1 MRIKL
6 REKVFIPLFIALLM
20 LGAVMYFVTDSNLK
34 RLSNEFV
41 TQIGLGKV
49 AEIEAAMDMASMKA
63 QELTALFTRL
73 QAVQRAY
80 QIALSGNIDDEA
92 DPMLQEARQMLRTE
106 LLHTLQGYEAVMDD
120 RLKLHFHLPNGRSL
134 VRLWMDRNFRRDGQ
148 LIDISDD
155 ISGFRQTVMEANRER
170 RMVQGLEVGV
180 GGFDIRSVLPLTS
193 TRGEHLGSVEMLVEF
208 EPILRTAAAGEGQ
221 HLLLFMNS
229 DLLRIAQ
236 RLQDAEKHPLIGNQ
250 FVQVSG
256 ADDPA
261 VNSLITP
268 ALLAHAKSQLSV
280 AIHDNFSLTAFP
292 LEDYG
297 GRQIG
302 VMVYVLDISKEQ
314 ELIRHITWLLLG
326 LIGVIL
332 LVFAVVGQATVWAA
346 ILKPMKQLLGFA
358 QKVGAGDLETRV
370 NLASRDEMEELGIA
384 MNTMVGNL
392 RNKIFEAEQK
402 TKEAAEAVERANIC
416 TQDAEDARK
425 EAERARRDGMLQ
437 AAERIDQVVAR
448 IAASAQ
454 EMSSQV
460 DAARQGS
467 EQQKMR
473 TGETAT
479 STEEMNATVLEVAK
493 NASHAAEGSDQAKIK
508 AQSGAEIVQNAV
520 KAIADVQRN
529 ALDLK
534 KKIASLGEKAEGI
547 GRIMTVIDDIADQ
560 TNLLALNAA
569 IEAARA
575 GDAGRGF
582 AVVADEVRKLAEKTM
597 TATKEVGDYI
607 SAIQVEVRDNA
618 ASVDQ
623 TVESVKGATQL
634 ASKSGKELREIV
646 NLAEATSDQVRSI
659 ATAAEQQSAASEEI
673 TRSVEEIDRISTEN
687 AEAMQA
693 TSRAIE
699 DLNAGLG
706 ELGSLVEELKRVG

>member
-41 TQIGLGKV
+41 TQIGLSKV
-49 AEIEAAMDMASMKA
+49 AELEAAMDMAAMKA
-63 QELTALFTRL
+63 QELTALFTSL
-73 QAVQRAY
+73 DPVQRAY
-80 QIALSGNIDDEA
+80 RIALSGNIDDEA
-92 DPMLQEARQMLRTE
+92 DPMLQQARQMLRNE
-106 LLHTLQGYEAVMDD
+106 LLRTLQGYETVMGE
-120 RLKLHFHLPNGRSL
+120 RLKMHFHLPNGRSL
-134 VRLWMDRNFRRDGQ
+134 VRLWRDHNFRRDGEW
-148 LIDISDD
+148 IDISDD
-155 ISGFRQTVMEANRER
+155 ISTFRQTVMEANRER
-170 RMVQGLEVGV
+170 RMVQGLEVGR
-180 GGFDIRSVLPLTS
+180 GGFDIRSVLPLNS
-193 TRGEHLGSVEMLVEF
+193 NRGEHLGSVEMLVEF
-208 EPILRTAAAGEGQ
+208 QPILQAAAAGDGQ
-221 HLLLFMNS
+221 HLLLYMNV

-236 RLQDAEKHPLIGNQ
+236 GLQDAAKHPLIGDQ
-250 FVQVSG
+250 FVQVAG
-256 ADDPA
+256 ADDP
-261 VNSLITP
+261 VVDNLITP
-268 ALLAHAKSQLSV
+268 ALLVQARSQLSV
-280 AIHDNFSLTAFP
+280 AIHDNYSLTAFP
-292 LEDYG
+292 LEDYS

-314 ELIRHITWLLLG
+314 ELIRHFTWLLLG
-326 LIGVIL
+326 LIGLIL

-358 QKVGAGDLETRV
+358 RKVGTGDLKARIA
-370 NLASRDEMEELGIA
+370 LSSRDEMEDLGNA
-384 MNTMVGNL
+384 MNTMVDNL
-392 RNKIFEAEQK
+392 REKITEAEQK
-402 TKEAAEAVERANIC
+402 TREAAEAVDRANVC
-416 TQDAEDARK
+416 TQDAEEARR
-425 EAERARRDGMLQ
+425 EAERARREGMLQ
-437 AAERIDQVVAR
+437 AAERIDQVVTQ
-448 IAASAQ
+448 IATSAQ
-454 EMSSQV
+454 EMSRHV

-479 STEEMNATVLEVAK
+479 STEQMNATVLEVAK
-493 NASHAAEGSDQAKIK
+493 NASHAAEGSDQAKTK
-508 AQSGAEIVQNAV
+508 AQSGAEIVQQAV

-534 KKIASLGEKAEGI
+534 NKIASLGEKAEGI
-547 GRIMTVIDDIADQ
+547 GRIMNVIDDIADQ

-634 ASKSGKELREIV
+634 AAKSGKELREIV
-646 NLAEATSDQVRSI
+646 NLAESTSDQVRSI
-659 ATAAEQQSAASEEI
+659 ATAAEQQSAASEQI
-673 TRSVEEIDRISTEN
+673 TRSVEEIDRISTDN

-693 TSRAIE
+693 SSEAIE
-699 DLNAGLG
+699 DLNAGLN
-706 ELGSLVEELKRVG
+706 ELSGLVKELKSVE